1 MNAFRIKPMLLP
13 WPPLVFGFLLVVAF
27 LLDRFADTGFDF
39 TATQITCVLGLALI
53 VGGVTLDFWALK
65 TLFDCNTTVM
75 PHRCPS
81 HLVTRG
87 PFRFSRNPIYLGY
100 AITSVGLGFLFA
112 NPFAFVA
119 AFMALGITSRA
130 IVRHEE
136 WHLLSRFGIE
146 FETYCQRTRRWI

>member
-13 WPPLVFGFLLVVAF
+13 WPPLVFGFLLIVAF
-27 LLDRFADTGFDF
+27 LVDRSGYTGMDFAATPT
-39 TATQITCVLGLALI
+39 TAM
-53 VGGVTLDFWALK
+53 VGILMIASGVTLDIWALK
-65 TLFDCNTTVM
+65 TLFDSNTTFM
-75 PHRCPS
+75 PHRSPS

-100 AITSVGLGFLFA
+100 TVTSLGLGFLFA
-112 NPFAFVA
+112 NPWAFVA
-119 AFMALGITSRA
+119 AILALVIISRA

-146 FETYCQRTRRWI
+146 FENYCQRTRRWI